1 MNDRQDRHE
10 TEGASSTLSFAQLLE
25 RYCVV
30 IPVIQR
36 DYAQGRLG
44 EAVREVRKAFRDAL
58 FGYLGGYRKGEPGAN
73 LDFVYGTLIKEGNGK
88 QADDGNTARF
98 VPLDGQQ
105 RLTTLFL
112 LHWLVYQESDD
123 EDAKAR
129 FRDVIQDDQGR
140 SRFRYETRRSASEF
154 CDALVESLCSGG
166 RFVDLSRENGLSAEI
181 EKNSLSAAIE
191 NESWFFR
198 TWKNDPTIQSM
209 LVMLDDMHDYYHNGA
224 FEQSKSKFLT
234 CLMDGAYPA
243 ITFEFLEL
251 DRFGLSD
258 ELYIR
263 MNSRGKLLL
272 PFEDFKAQLE
282 QKLRSLKRDEG
293 ENPERQWELVFSSG
307 RQRVSLDVYFS
318 HKIDTVWLDLFWW
331 YCRSGVQRDSA
342 GKGADLAAELDRSM
356 ENFFRVWFCAV
367 YVSRM
372 DEPDR
377 NQRIYDTC
385 SLLRDRS
392 RRLSFGQFE
401 KAGVLRDDWIREA
414 VVGVT
419 DALDAL
425 CSGAKI
431 RKEEAAL
438 GVTDALCSGE
448 DGDGDT
454 IGSKVVM
461 ESNKKCSGKDT
472 IGRCLSEL
480 SEAYWWYFDED
491 AVFRKVLQN
500 DLSRLEL
507 VRFYAYVRF
516 RILSMQR
523 KVAPEGI
530 DDWMRVVCNMTHREN
545 ARMEDD
551 LDLWHAIRAIDG
563 MLESADDVLAYLR
576 MRSSVEGLGY
586 QSVEECIK
594 ARLFAS
600 PGWKEC
606 LMEAERR
613 PYFNGQIGFLLE
625 FAGVGTVSLAD
636 EVAGDA
642 MKSAGALARFRRY
655 YEVAKH
661 VFMTQVG
668 RRVNDRDCVFERAVL
683 AKGDYVTGLMD
694 HTHRSNLLSTDTVE
708 NNVKRDWSW
717 KRWLRMGDGR
727 EGYDRRNGQVLKE
740 RVKAVFDAVI
750 DSVGETGGMS
760 SEAVMGGLDRLCV
773 ADTPDMWRNVL
784 ISYPEL
790 FGKSRKG
797 FIRFDDDEQ
806 IVLYMQSQMNHYHA
820 ELFTWCLWTLWPKDR
835 KDSLEEA
842 GFMETDEPYKCPY
855 REQRSYDL
863 PFIGLTD
870 GRYGVTVHARLAGR
884 DFDGFVVS
892 LGGPHEEAVFLEG
905 VRPHGWPEPET
916 KPEFVWP
923 EGRMRFETGK
933 PVDCPVSGVWVFRN
947 IRDIASFEVASR
959 AIWDG
964 IGELASRLRDMRTL
978 SAASGQAGG

>member
-1 MNDRQDRHE
+1 MNDQQDRHD
-10 TEGASSTLSFAQLLE
+10 TEDGSKTSSFALLLE
-25 RYCVV
+25 QCRIV

-36 DYAQGRLG
+36 DYAQGRPG
-44 EAVREVRKAFRDAL
+44 VAVREVRNAFLDAL
-58 FGYLGGYRKGEPGAN
+58 FGYLDGYRKGEPGAN
-73 LDFVYGTLIKEGNGK
+73 LDFVYGTLIKEESGK
-88 QADDGNTARF
+88 QEENRNTARF

-112 LHWLVYQESDD
+112 LHWLVYQVSDD

-129 FRDVIQDDQGR
+129 FRDVIRDEQGH

-154 CDALVESLCSGG
+154 CDALVKALLSGW
-166 RFVDLSRENGLSAEI
+166 RFENFSG
-181 EKNSLSAAIE
+181 KNSLSAAIG

-198 TWKNDPTIQSM
+198 AWKNDPTIQSM
-209 LVMLDDMHDYYHNGA
+209 LVMLDAMHDYHNGA
-224 FEQSKSKFLT
+224 FRRPEFLT
-234 CLMDGAYPA
+234 RLMDVAYPA

-251 DRFGLSD
+251 DKFGLSD

-263 MNSRGKLLL
+263 MNSRGKLLS
-272 PFEDFKAQLE
+272 PFENFKAQLE

-293 ENPERQWELVFSSG
+293 ENPERQWELVFASS
-307 RQRVSLDVYFS
+307 RIKVSLDAYFA
-318 HKIDTVWLDLFWW
+318 HKIDTDWLDLFWR
-331 YCRSGVQRDSA
+331 YCRSGGQRDSA
-342 GKGADLAAELDRSM
+342 GKGADPAAELDREM

-367 YVSRM
+367 YVSQM
-372 DEPDR
+372 AEPDR
-377 NQRIYDTC
+377 NRRIDDTC
-385 SLLRDRS
+385 SLLLDRS
-392 RRLSFGQFE
+392 RRLSFGQYE
-401 KAGVLRDDWIREA
+401 EAGVLRDGRIRKA
-414 VVGVT
+414 VVRVT

-425 CSGAKI
+425 CSG
-431 RKEEAAL
+431 
-438 GVTDALCSGE
+438 E
-448 DGDGDT
+448 DGG
-454 IGSKVVM
+454 
-461 ESNKKCSGKDT
+461 EDT
-472 IGRCLSEL
+472 IGRCLSE
-480 SEAYWWYFDED
+480 AYRWYFDED

-500 DLSRLEL
+500 DLIRLEL

-516 RILSMQR
+516 RILSMQGE
-523 KVAPEGI
+523 VAPKRI
-530 DDWMRVVCNMTHREN
+530 DDWMRVVCNMTHPEN
-545 ARMEDD
+545 ARMEND
-551 LDLWHAIRAIDG
+551 LDLWRAIRAIDG

-606 LMEAERR
+606 LMEAEMH

-625 FAGVGTVSLAD
+625 FAGVGTVSLVD
-636 EVAGDA
+636 EVVGDA
-642 MKSAGALARFRRY
+642 MKSAGALARFCRY

-661 VFMTQVG
+661 VFMTDRDG

-694 HTHRSNLLSTDTVE
+694 HTYRSNLLSTDTVE

-717 KRWLRMGDGR
+717 KRWLRMGDGQ
-727 EGYDRRNGQVLKE
+727 EGDDRRNGKVLKE

-760 SEAVMGGLDRLCV
+760 REAVMGGLDGLCV

-784 ISYPEL
+784 IRYPVL

-806 IVLYMQSQMNHYHA
+806 IVLFGQSQMNHYHA
-820 ELFTWCLWTLWPKDR
+820 ELFTWCLWKLLPEDR
-835 KDSLEEA
+835 KVLLEA
-842 GFMETDEPYKCPY
+842 ADFMETDEELARAPYKCPY
-855 REQRSYDL
+855 REQRSSDL

-916 KPEFVWP
+916 KPESVWP
-923 EGRMRFETGK
+923 EGRMRFEYDTGK
-933 PVDCPVSGVWVFRN
+933 SVDCPVSGVWVFRD
-947 IRDIASFEVASR
+947 IRDIASLEGVSKS
-959 AIWDG
+959 IWEG
-964 IGELASRLRDMRTL
+964 ITALASHLCDARTL
-978 SAASGQAGG
+978 SAVSGQAGG

>member
-1 MNDRQDRHE
+1 MNDQQDRHD
-10 TEGASSTLSFAQLLE
+10 TEDGSKTSSFALLLE
-25 RYCVV
+25 QCRIV

-36 DYAQGRLG
+36 DYAQGRPG
-44 EAVREVRKAFRDAL
+44 EAVREVRKAFLDAL
-58 FGYLGGYRKGEPGAN
+58 FGYLDRYRKGEPGAN
-73 LDFVYGTLIKEGNGK
+73 LDFVYGTLIKEENGK
-88 QADDGNTARF
+88 QADDRNTARF

-166 RFVDLSRENGLSAEI
+166 RFVDLSGENGLSAEI

-234 CLMDGAYPA
+234 CLMDGASPA

-251 DRFGLSD
+251 DKFGLSD

-282 QKLRSLKRDEG
+282 QKLRSLKRDER
-293 ENPERQWELVFSSG
+293 ENPERQGELVFSSSKK
-307 RQRVSLDVYFS
+307 VSLDVYFS
-318 HKIDTVWLDLFWW
+318 HKIDTDWLDLFWH
-331 YCRSGVQRDSA
+331 CRSGRQRDSA
-342 GKGADLAAELDRSM
+342 GKGADPAAKLDREM
-356 ENFFRVWFCAV
+356 ENFFRVWFCAI

-372 DEPDR
+372 AEPDR
-377 NQRIYDTC
+377 NQRIDDTC
-385 SLLRDRS
+385 SLLLDRS

-401 KAGVLRDDWIREA
+401 EAGVLRDDWIREA

-454 IGSKVVM
+454 IG
-461 ESNKKCSGKDT
+461 
-472 IGRCLSEL
+472 RCLSEV
-480 SEAYWWYFDED
+480 YRWYFNEG

-530 DDWMRVVCNMTHREN
+530 DDWMRVVCNMTHPEN

-551 LDLWHAIRAIDG
+551 RDLRHAIRAIDG

-576 MRSSVEGLGY
+576 TRSSVDGLGY
-586 QSVEECIK
+586 QSAEECIK

-606 LMEAERR
+606 LMEAEMR

-636 EVAGDA
+636 AVAGDA

-655 YEVAKH
+655 YEVAKY
-661 VFMTQVG
+661 VFMTRDG

-717 KRWLRMGDGR
+717 KCWLRMGDGR
-727 EGYDRRNGQVLKE
+727 KGNDGRNGQVLKE

-750 DSVGETGGMS
+750 DSVGETGETGGMS
-760 SEAVMGGLDRLCV
+760 SEAVMDGLDRLCV

-916 KPEFVWP
+916 KPESVWP

-947 IRDIASFEVASR
+947 IRDIASFEAASR
-959 AIWDG
+959 AIWEG
-964 IGELASRLRDMRTL
+964 ITELTSRLCRTH

>member
-1 MNDRQDRHE
+1 M
-10 TEGASSTLSFAQLLE
+10 
-25 RYCVV
+25 
-30 IPVIQR
+30 
-36 DYAQGRLG
+36 
-44 EAVREVRKAFRDAL
+44 
-58 FGYLGGYRKGEPGAN
+58 
-73 LDFVYGTLIKEGNGK
+73 
-88 QADDGNTARF
+88 
-98 VPLDGQQ
+98 
-105 RLTTLFL
+105 
-112 LHWLVYQESDD
+112 
-123 EDAKAR
+123 
-129 FRDVIQDDQGR
+129 
-140 SRFRYETRRSASEF
+140 
-154 CDALVESLCSGG
+154 
-166 RFVDLSRENGLSAEI
+166 
-181 EKNSLSAAIE
+181 
-191 NESWFFR
+191 
-198 TWKNDPTIQSM
+198 
-209 LVMLDDMHDYYHNGA
+209 
-224 FEQSKSKFLT
+224 
-234 CLMDGAYPA
+234 
-243 ITFEFLEL
+243 
-251 DRFGLSD
+251 
-258 ELYIR
+258 
-263 MNSRGKLLL
+263 
-272 PFEDFKAQLE
+272 
-282 QKLRSLKRDEG
+282 
-293 ENPERQWELVFSSG
+293 
-307 RQRVSLDVYFS
+307 
-318 HKIDTVWLDLFWW
+318 
-331 YCRSGVQRDSA
+331 
-342 GKGADLAAELDRSM
+342 
-356 ENFFRVWFCAV
+356 
-367 YVSRM
+367 
-372 DEPDR
+372 
-377 NQRIYDTC
+377 
-385 SLLRDRS
+385 
-392 RRLSFGQFE
+392 SFGQYE
-401 KAGVLRDDWIREA
+401 KAGVLRDDQIREA

-454 IGSKVVM
+454 IG
-461 ESNKKCSGKDT
+461 
-472 IGRCLSEL
+472 RCLSD
-480 SEAYWWYFDED
+480 AYQRYFDED

-545 ARMEDD
+545 ARMENDR
-551 LDLWHAIRAIDG
+551 DLWRAIRAIDG

-606 LMEAERR
+606 LMEAEMHS
-613 PYFNGQIGFLLE
+613 YFNGQIGFLLE

-636 EVAGDA
+636 AVAGDA

-661 VFMTQVG
+661 VFKTDRDG
-668 RRVNDRDCVFERAVL
+668 RVNDRDCVFERAVL

-727 EGYDRRNGQVLKE
+727 KGNDGRNGQVLKE

-750 DSVGETGGMS
+750 DSVGETGETGGMS
-760 SEAVMGGLDRLCV
+760 SEAVMDGLDRLCV

-784 ISYPEL
+784 IRYPVL

-797 FIRFDDDEQ
+797 FIRFDEDEQ
-806 IVLYMQSQMNHYHA
+806 IVLFGQSQMNHYHA
-820 ELFTWCLWTLWPKDR
+820 ELFTWCLWKLLPEDR
-835 KDSLEEA
+835 KVSLEAA
-842 GFMETDEPYKCPY
+842 GFKETDEELARAPYKCPY
-855 REQRSYDL
+855 REQRSSDL

-892 LGGPHEEAVFLEG
+892 LGGTHEEAVFLEG

-916 KPEFVWP
+916 KPESVWP

-947 IRDIASFEVASR
+947 IRDIASLEAASGS
-959 AIWDG
+959 IWDG
-964 IGELASRLRDMRTL
+964 IGELASRLRDMRTH